1 MTFNALPLGLLVGG
15 VRTASGNGFSPIVTT
30 RFFRRLILTLLRR
43 GGDTSGV
50 SPFSAFPPR
59 FFSLFSSL
67 AATEAFSFVF
77 FFFFFDTLDDGVSP
91 SALAPASGA
100 VSASN
105 GDPNASALCL
115 FFFFPS
121 FVFSFV
127 FSLVFSLVFAFVFL
141 AAGGV
146 TSAVPFSARL
156 LPFFSFFSGCLFP
169 ACSSSDDAWYRY
181 LRLVALVSLH
191 DPA

>member
-1 MTFNALPLGLLVGG
+1 M
-15 VRTASGNGFSPIVTT
+15 
-30 RFFRRLILTLLRR
+30 
-43 GGDTSGV
+43 
-50 SPFSAFPPR
+50 
-59 FFSLFSSL
+59 
-67 AATEAFSFVF
+67 
-77 FFFFFDTLDDGVSP
+77 
-91 SALAPASGA
+91 
-100 VSASN
+100 SASN

-115 FFFFPS
+115 FFFFFFRSFAFSFFPS
-121 FVFSFV
+121 FFPSF
-127 FSLVFSLVFAFVFL
+127 VFAFVFL